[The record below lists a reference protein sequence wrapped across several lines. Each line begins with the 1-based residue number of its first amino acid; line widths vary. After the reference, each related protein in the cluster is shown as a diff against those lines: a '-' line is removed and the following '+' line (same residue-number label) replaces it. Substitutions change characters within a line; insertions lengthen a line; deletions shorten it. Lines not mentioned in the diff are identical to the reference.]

1 MQSDKLLRN
10 FRVAEWTSIVD
21 IEKSPEGTMIVSEE
35 EDINV

>member
-1 MQSDKLLRN
+1 MQSDNVLHN
-10 FRVAEWTSIVD
+10 FRLAEWTSIVD